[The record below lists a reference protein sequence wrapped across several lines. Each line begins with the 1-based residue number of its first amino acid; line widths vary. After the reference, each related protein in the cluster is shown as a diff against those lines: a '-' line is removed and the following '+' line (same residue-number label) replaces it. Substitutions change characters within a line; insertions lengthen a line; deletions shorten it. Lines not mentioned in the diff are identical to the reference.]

1 MRARRNFLAMTP
13 RISASIALA
22 LGLLFSLSAA
32 AQVGIPGSGPLTP
45 DGPRRG
51 LSPPSITDNVPDLR
65 LQTPSGV
72 GGGGG
77 YNPAPIYQG
86 GGYQRSPNRA
96 LSQEPRR
103 RTGRHCETPR
113 RSCAMSRSAYLG
125 TDCSCRTSK
134 GRVRGSVVR

>member
-1 MRARRNFLAMTP
+1 MTP
-13 RISASIALA
+13 RIPAAMA
-22 LGLLFSLSAA
+22 FAAGLLLSLPAV

-51 LSPPSITDNVPDLR
+51 LGPPSLSDSVPDLR
-65 LQTPSGV
+65 LQTPGSGAS
-72 GGGGG
+72 GGG

-86 GGYQRSPNRA
+86 GGYQRSPSRG

-113 RSCAMSRSAYLG
+113 RVGALGRCAYRGS
-125 TDCSCRTSK
+125 DCSCRSSK
-134 GRVRGSVVR
+134 WRARGTVVR